1 MDYDN
6 IWRGDFLK
14 AMPIAFRMIIVLL
27 VGLTPLYIILK
38 MTTKT
43 ELMHYRLQAIL
54 REHSFPDLE
63 YLGERPS
70 YKTGNNVPWY
80 RIGGAEVPVDAIT
93 ELDSEEEMDDEET

>member
-1 MDYDN
+1 
-6 IWRGDFLK
+6 
-14 AMPIAFRMIIVLL
+14 MP
-27 VGLTPLYIILK
+27 TS
-38 MTTKT
+38 T
-43 ELMHYRLQAIL
+43 ELLHYRLQAIL
-54 REHSFPDLE
+54 RE